1 MDRREVCLCE
11 GALDGVRVGFERL
24 RKKKG
29 LSSYSLLNPLSLGG
43 PSATRTRDQLVK
55 SQLLYQLS

>member
-1 MDRREVCLCE
+1 MDRREVSLCE

-24 RKKKG
+24 QKKG